1 MQLTRISILTLYLSL
16 SPNRNFRRFT
26 QGMIIFCIAFLVAV
40 QIPEL
45 FQCNPVQKTIY
56 GAAIK
61 GKCFNQTVFHLT
73 NNAIGIALDLIIL
86 FMPIGI
92 IKGLQITRRQRIL
105 LIIAFCPGIA
115 SIAASCKR
123 ISIFIILLMAS
134 GGGGNRNSPDVTWG
148 RVDAYNW
155 SCVEYCMALIC
166 ASLPHVK
173 PLVTKLIPEKIA
185 QTMSRSR
192 SRSGAKNLYID
203 DSGKSGSSAA
213 KRASRYGRL
222 DGSNEEHQ
230 MVSMVSS
237 DGRTREW
244 THSSGEEWPISPLT
258 PTVKDKEIHVHTEFE
273 MLENR
278 P

>member
-1 MQLTRISILTLYLSL
+1 
-16 SPNRNFRRFT
+16 
-26 QGMIIFCIAFLVAV
+26 MIIFCVVYLIAV

-45 FQCNPVQKTIY
+45 LQCNPVQKTVY

-61 GKCFNQTVFHLT
+61 GKCFNQTVFHT
-73 NNAIGIALDLIIL
+73 MNNAIGIALDLVIL

-92 IKGLQITRRQRIL
+92 IRGLQITKRQRIL

-115 SIAASCKR
+115 SLAASCKR
-123 ISIFIILLMAS
+123 ISIFIVLLMHS
-134 GGGGNRNSPDVTWG
+134 GGGGNRNAPDVTWG

-166 ASLPHVK
+166 ASLPHLK
-173 PLVTKLIPEKIA
+173 PLATRLVPEKIA

-203 DSGKSGSSAA
+203 ESGKSASSAA

-230 MVSMVSS
+230 MVSVVSS
-237 DGRTREW
+237 NGRTREW
-244 THSSGEEWPISPLT
+244 THSSSDEPISPLT
-258 PTVKDKEIHVHTEFE
+258 PTVKNKEIYVHTEFE
-273 MLENR
+273 ILENR

>member
-16 SPNRNFRRFT
+16 SPNIKFRRFT
-26 QGMIIFCIAFLVAV
+26 QGMIIFCIAFLIAV

-45 FQCNPVQKTIY
+45 FQCNPVLKTVY

-61 GKCFNQTVFHLT
+61 GRCFNQTVFHLT
-73 NNAIGIALDLIIL
+73 NNAIGIALDLVIL
-86 FMPIGI
+86 FMPVGI
-92 IKGLQITRRQRIL
+92 IKDLQITRRQRVL
-105 LIIAFCPGIA
+105 LAIAFCPGIA
-115 SIAASCKR
+115 SLAASCKR
-123 ISIFIILLMAS
+123 ISIFIVILMAS
-134 GGGGNRNSPDVTWG
+134 GGGGNRNSPDVTWN

-155 SCVEYCMALIC
+155 SCIEYCMALIC

-173 PLVTKLIPEKIA
+173 PLLTKFVPEKIA

-192 SRSGAKNLYID
+192 SRSGAKNLYVD
-203 DSGKSGSSAA
+203 ESSKSGGSAA

-230 MVSMVSS
+230 MVSVVSS
-237 DGRTREW
+237 NGRSRQW
-244 THSSGEEWPISPLT
+244 TNSVGEEWPVSPMT
-258 PTVKDKEIHVHTEFE
+258 PTVKDKEIHVRTEFE